1 MYGCVMFMPIV
12 INNKEVSFA
21 KGKNGMNAILIDRE
35 NNTFQVYTETRR
47 YKPTP
52 IPLDSVFSERGYSI
66 KDWNIRALGSSTV
79 MYVKITN
86 VKRDLV
92 ISYSHKEMLEKA
104 YDDNYKIPLYVKR
117 ILTYISN
124 KLIDN
129 VSEPVNLLLTA
140 KHRLIDS
147 VFTLA
152 IPCPKHKDYISVDR
166 CKFCKHHIKL
176 IHDKIPKVVCK
187 LG

>member
-1 MYGCVMFMPIV
+1 MPII
-12 INNKEVSFA
+12 INNKEMSLV
-21 KGKNGMNAILIDRE
+21 KGKNGINAILLDRT
-35 NNTFQVYTETRR
+35 NNTFQIYTESKR

-52 IPLDSVFSERGYSI
+52 IPLDSVFSDRGYNI
-66 KDWNIRALGSSTV
+66 KDWNIKAIGNSTT

-117 ILTYISN
+117 VLAYISN
-124 KLIDN
+124 KLIDR
-129 VSEPVNLLLTA
+129 VDEPIKLLLVA

-147 VFTLA
+147 VLTLA
-152 IPCPKHKDYISVDR
+152 IPCPKYKDYVSIER
-166 CKFCKHHIKL
+166 CKFCKDHIK
-176 IHDKIPKVVCK
+176 IIYDKIPKVVCR